1 LGWKLSAEQ
10 LAAKRRNMSQPN
22 ISETQIRRAAAEGR
36 LDPRTVRNLIAGGP
50 SKPIV
55 RERALEALRAV
66 GVAELTLEEIVAAK
80 GDGRRLG
87 EVADSRAR
95 VAQHPPEAGSGAR

>member
-1 LGWKLSAEQ
+1 MNQAG
-10 LAAKRRNMSQPN
+10 

-36 LDPRTVRNLIAGGP
+36 LDPRTVRNIVAGGP
-50 SKPIV
+50 TRPIV
-55 RERALEALRAV
+55 RERAIEALRAV
-66 GVAELTLEEIVAAK
+66 GVAELTIEEIVAAK

-95 VAQHPPEAGSGAR
+95 VGAQGKR